1 MEFLGS
7 WAMAGGFLQFLPY
20 WNCGYNVYTQKERE
34 ILIDAYLCITYT
46 HVWYIY
52 IYAVYT
58 SIIVWSDWRFDGE
71 LQLIDWRWDS
81 LRSPNRWKGDWK
93 GEAWGKE
100 SGSVKT
106 LGMFRKQMLCLPG
119 NPHKKFMKPSD
130 HSNCPSKQWD
140 EYGEE
145 VWSGYMWIWVP
156 KIIKNYITRSVQSPQ
171 LVWSYPQLATSSKP
185 GREN

>member
-7 WAMAGGFLQFLPY
+7 WAMAGGFLPY

-100 SGSVKT
+100 SGSERPWACSV
-106 LGMFRKQMLCLPG
+106 
-119 NPHKKFMKPSD
+119 
-130 HSNCPSKQWD
+130 SKCFA
-140 EYGEE
+140 YLA
-145 VWSGYMWIWVP
+145 IL
-156 KIIKNYITRSVQSPQ
+156 TRS
-171 LVWSYPQLATSSKP
+171 LWSLQIIATVPVSNEMNMVKRFGAATCEFGCQKLSKIT
-185 GREN
+185 

>member
-20 WNCGYNVYTQKERE
+20 WNCGYNVYTQRERDFDWC
-34 ILIDAYLCITYT
+34 ILVHYIHACMI
-46 HVWYIY
+46 YIY